1 VATCRGSPA
10 GGGPRPLVRR
20 CMRTADH
27 DEERWNASAR
37 SRSLLH
43 GPMCG
48 PVRFPMGTCRPS
60 APMRPAA
67 VNTSITRHG
76 GCDATYRSSAGSNGF
91 AEALPGLRATC
102 DASLRRRGLH
112 REKSLALAIRLL
124 DEGSFRLGSEAYARD
139 NGTSPRDDPTRPRA
153 DRGLAH
159 HVRLHGEEREAACSD
174 DRRRRLSRIVRAT
187 GRHCGREGCR
197 RAPGQHAGGLPCV
210 VHRPPG

>member
-1 VATCRGSPA
+1 
-10 GGGPRPLVRR
+10 
-20 CMRTADH
+20 MR
-27 DEERWNASAR
+27 
-37 SRSLLH
+37 
-43 GPMCG
+43 G
-48 PVRFPMGTCRPS
+48 PVRFPMGTCKPS

-139 NGTSPRDDPTRPRA
+139 NGTSPRDDPRRPRA

-174 DRRRRLSRIVRAT
+174 DRRRRLIPDVRAT
-187 GRHCGREGCR
+187 GRLAVVKGVAEHLGNTPAVCRASYIDPRGDRSVPSRE
-197 RAPGQHAGGLPCV
+197 
-210 VHRPPG
+210 RPSRTRSAVSTSTLRSISQRESGSSVP